1 MTPTDLR
8 RDSDDQAPLA
18 PPTDSPVQAA
28 GPSSDSQ
35 ALLSPVQAAGPVRD
49 PSLTPPGVWE
59 ESSEEWEQL
68 LIDDSGDVGFCDN
81 ETHDRDPEIDVHIPG
96 HVHQR
101 CWECAKCIR
110 TSADVRS
117 ITQTPAQTRAPTQD
131 AVHVACPRWC
141 AAACSICRPN
151 SDDEWTIVRGSPS
164 PPSVENL
171 HNKYGLRKGDPMM
184 NNLPSKRT
192 AGDSK
197 PPARRQKVDN
207 DAQVDGWCFAILLY
221 VSLTLCLPV
230 SLYVSSQR
238 LEGLNC

>member
-1 MTPTDLR
+1 MCASMKYQMLSQIFRDTKGCGITWAKMLNVSIAVAYPELR
-8 RDSDDQAPLA
+8 LLDSQCDVGIGALAPL
-18 PPTDSPVQAA
+18 Q
-28 GPSSDSQ
+28 
-35 ALLSPVQAAGPVRD
+35 
-49 PSLTPPGVWE
+49 
-59 ESSEEWEQL
+59 
-68 LIDDSGDVGFCDN
+68 C
-81 ETHDRDPEIDVHIPG
+81 
-96 HVHQR
+96 

-110 TSADVRS
+110 PLADVRS

-207 DAQVDGWCFAILLY
+207 DAQVDAWCFAIVLY
-221 VSLTLCLPV
+221 VSLFLCLSV
-230 SLYVSSQR
+230 CIQSKVGRVER
-238 LEGLNC
+238 LNG